1 MPSADRILTFVVRV
15 VASST
20 GDLRA
25 VVERVSAG
33 RKDQVLTPY
42 DPRGQGDRS
51 MSGARCVLGAGLI
64 SLVSYVLII
73 VAPQLALAQVRPGQ
87 GPSMEQ
93 AQTERYDGP
102 KARIA
107 VADFEDKMSSSGQY
121 RAEYGRGMADM
132 LATALFNT
140 NRYIVLERQK
150 LTYVLAEQDLGAS
163 GRVKRETAAPIGE
176 LEGAELLVTAAVTGF
191 DPGVA
196 GGGGNA
202 SGVLGNLFGKAAGQ
216 TLGNIAGGFRR
227 AHIALDL
234 RVIDT
239 KTGRVVAAN
248 SVQGS
253 ATEFSGTGGIANTT
267 FDGALGG
274 FAKTPMERAIR
285 EAIQASVDFVVSKTP
300 AKYLRVAAATP
311 SQPPVPALQSGPPTQ
326 APQPATASPGQTASA
341 GPPQM
346 ASLLPATVP
355 PSPRVI
361 AVDRNP
367 GLMAELTE
375 ARQRGA
381 VVSVTLTVRNQS
393 ESRQPLELTGKETY
407 LLDYAEGKK
416 YELIGFQGQ
425 RKLELGPN
433 EHAVLRATFRAPQGA
448 GAVAVVIDE
457 IGTFDDVQ
465 VAR

>member
-1 MPSADRILTFVVRV
+1 MSEARRV
-15 VASST
+15 F
-20 GDLRA
+20 G
-25 VVERVSAG
+25 
-33 RKDQVLTPY
+33 
-42 DPRGQGDRS
+42 PR
-51 MSGARCVLGAGLI
+51 
-64 SLVSYVLII
+64 LVCLVTSVLIT
-73 VAPQLALAQVRPGQ
+73 VAPHIVLAQVRPGQ

-311 SQPPVPALQSGPPTQ
+311 SQPPVPELQSGPPTQ
-326 APQPATASPGQTASA
+326 APHPAMASPGQMAPA
-341 GPPQM
+341 GQIPFSPAAPPQM
-346 ASLLPATVP
+346 ASLPPATAP

-367 GLMAELTE
+367 RLMAELTE

-433 EHAVLRATFRAPQGA
+433 EHTVLRATFRAPQSA

>member
-1 MPSADRILTFVVRV
+1 MTIL
-15 VASST
+15 
-20 GDLRA
+20 G
-25 VVERVSAG
+25 
-33 RKDQVLTPY
+33 
-42 DPRGQGDRS
+42 
-51 MSGARCVLGAGLI
+51 
-64 SLVSYVLII
+64 LVSSILIL
-73 VAPQLALAQVRPGQ
+73 VSPCVALAQVPPGQ
-87 GPSMEQ
+87 GPSLGQ
-93 AQTERYDGP
+93 AQAERYDGP

-163 GRVKRETAAPIGE
+163 GRIKRETAAPIGE

-196 GGGGNA
+196 GGGGSA
-202 SGVLGNLFGKAAGQ
+202 GGVLGTLLGKAAGQ

-227 AHIALDL
+227 AHLALDL

-239 KTGRVVAAN
+239 RTGRVVAAN
-248 SVQGS
+248 SVEGS
-253 ATEFSGTGGIANTT
+253 ATEFSGSGGAAGVT
-267 FDGALGG
+267 FGGALGG

-285 EAIQASVDFVVSKTP
+285 EAIQESVDFVVSKTP
-300 AKYLRVAAATP
+300 ARYFRVAAGTPGPPPVPGLQSAPPAQAAAAPQPMSQPTMAQQPQITPPPQMP
-311 SQPPVPALQSGPPTQ
+311 SQPQI
-326 APQPATASPGQTASA
+326 APQPQVASVTPT
-341 GPPQM
+341 
-346 ASLLPATVP
+346 PAA
-355 PSPRVI
+355 PSPRTI

-367 GLMAELTE
+367 TLRAELTE

-381 VVSVTLTVRNQS
+381 VVSVTMTVRNPS
-393 ESRQPLELTGKETY
+393 EARQPLELTSKDSY

-416 YELIGFQGQ
+416 YELIGLQGR
-425 RKLELGPN
+425 RKLELGPG
-433 EHAVLRATFRAPQGA
+433 EHAVLRATFRAPQNG

-457 IGTFDDVQ
+457 IGTFDDVEL
-465 VAR
+465 VR

>member
-1 MPSADRILTFVVRV
+1 MTGARVLSGRRLLCALGCALT
-15 VASST
+15 VASAP
-20 GDLRA
+20 GA
-25 VVERVSAG
+25 V
-33 RKDQVLTPY
+33 
-42 DPRGQGDRS
+42 
-51 MSGARCVLGAGLI
+51 
-64 SLVSYVLII
+64 
-73 VAPQLALAQVRPGQ
+73 AQVRPGQ

-93 AQTERYDGP
+93 ARGERYDGP

-163 GRVKRETAAPIGE
+163 GRVKRETAAAIGE

-196 GGGGNA
+196 GGGGTA
-202 SGVLGNLFGKAAGQ
+202 GGVLGNLFGKAAGQ
-216 TLGNIAGGFRR
+216 TLGNIAGGLRR
-227 AHIALDL
+227 AHLALDL
-234 RVIDT
+234 RVVDT

-253 ATEFSGTGGIANTT
+253 ATEFSGSLGAANTA
-267 FDGALGG
+267 FAGALGG

-285 EAIQASVDFVVSKTP
+285 EAIQSSVDFVVSQTP
-300 AKYLRVAAATP
+300 AKFYRVAAEAP
-311 SQPPVPALQSGPPTQ
+311 NPAPVPELQSAPP
-326 APQPATASPGQTASA
+326 AQT
-341 GPPQM
+341 
-346 ASLLPATVP
+346 P
-355 PSPRVI
+355 PSPMATSLGPQVANVPPGAAPTSPRII
-361 AVDRNP
+361 AIDRNP
-367 GLMAELTE
+367 KLMAELSE

-381 VVSVTLTVRNQS
+381 VVSVTLTVRNPSGSPQ
-393 ESRQPLELTGKETY
+393 RLELASKETY

-425 RKLELGPN
+425 RILELGPN
-433 EHAVLRATFRAPQGA
+433 EHAVLRATFRAPLNA
-448 GAVAVVIDE
+448 TAVAVVIDE

-465 VAR
+465 LAR

>member
-1 MPSADRILTFVVRV
+1 M
-15 VASST
+15 
-20 GDLRA
+20 
-25 VVERVSAG
+25 SAG
-33 RKDQVLTPY
+33 
-42 DPRGQGDRS
+42 
-51 MSGARCVLGAGLI
+51 
-64 SLVSYVLII
+64 LVSYVLIL
-73 VAPQLALAQVRPGQ
+73 VSPCLALAQVRPGQ
-87 GPSMEQ
+87 GPGMEQ
-93 AQTERYDGP
+93 AQAERYDGP

-196 GGGGNA
+196 GGGGSA
-202 SGVLGNLFGKAAGQ
+202 SGVLGTLFGKTAGQ

-227 AHIALDL
+227 AHVALDL
-234 RVIDT
+234 RVVDT

-253 ATEFSGTGGIANTT
+253 ATEFSGTGGMANAT

-285 EAIQASVDFVVSKTP
+285 DAIQASVDFVVSKTP
-300 AKYLRVAAATP
+300 AKYLRVAATTP
-311 SQPPVPALQSGPPTQ
+311 SLPPAPQLQSGPPMQ
-326 APQPATASPGQTASA
+326 APPFQAAPQAEMAPQGQMAPTGPMPSPAAA
-341 GPPQM
+341 PPQM
-346 ASLLPATVP
+346 ASVPPATA
-355 PSPRVI
+355 SQGPRVI

-367 GLMAELTE
+367 RLTAELTE

-381 VVSVTLTVRNQS
+381 VVSVSVTVRNPS
-393 ESRQPLELTGKETY
+393 EARQPLELSGKETY

-416 YELIGFQGQ
+416 HELIGFQGQ
-425 RKLELGPN
+425 RRLELGPG
-433 EHAVLRATFRAPQGA
+433 EQAVLRATFRAPQGA